1 MIRRLTFI
9 LLFTVTAAVVI
20 AGWTAAAPVIFAWQT
35 IAGAW
40 RGFRNA
46 SYIMR
51 IGFDRTIKNYLEG
64 VKRL

>member
-1 MIRRLTFI
+1 MIRRLIFVV
-9 LLFTVTAAVVI
+9 LFTITAVVVI
-20 AGWTAAAPVIFAWQT
+20 AGWTTAAPIIFTWQI

-51 IGFDRTIKNYLEG
+51 IGFVRTTKNYLEG
-64 VKRL
+64 LKRL

>member
-1 MIRRLTFI
+1 MLRHLIFVV
-9 LLFTVTAAVVI
+9 LFTITAVVVI
-20 AGWTAAAPVIFAWQT
+20 AGWTTAAPFVFAWQI

-51 IGFDRTIKNYLEG
+51 IGFERTIKNYLEG